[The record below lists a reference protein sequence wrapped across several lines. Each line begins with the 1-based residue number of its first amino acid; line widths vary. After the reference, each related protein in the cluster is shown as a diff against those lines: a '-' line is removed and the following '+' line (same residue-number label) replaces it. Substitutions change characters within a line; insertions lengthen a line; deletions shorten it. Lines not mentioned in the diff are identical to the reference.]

1 MFSLQPRVL
10 LSEFLGTMFLLIGVI
25 GSGIMAERLSPSDS
39 GLQLLQNAA
48 ATTGVLIAIISIFGT
63 VSADFN
69 PAVTISAWVLG
80 HRDKKEVVPVI
91 ISQISGG
98 CIGTVLANIMF
109 DLDWFQLSE
118 KSRSGANLWL
128 AEIIATLGLLLI
140 VFSLLRSEKSSHIP
154 YVVGV
159 YIGGAYYF
167 TSSTSFANPAVSI
180 ARMLSDTFAGIEP
193 SSAPMFILMQIVG
206 LGFAVWIIKYLF
218 PESQTN

>member
-91 ISQISGG
+91 ISQISDA
-98 CIGTVLANIMF
+98 VEQVNQ
-109 DLDWFQLSE
+109 LDNDYVFQINSNNTSMLYAYDAIQLLVVSFKVDMLQALSV
-118 KSRSGANLWL
+118 S
-128 AEIIATLGLLLI
+128 
-140 VFSLLRSEKSSHIP
+140 VD
-154 YVVGV
+154 YVDADG
-159 YIGGAYYF
+159 
-167 TSSTSFANPAVSI
+167 
-180 ARMLSDTFAGIEP
+180 D
-193 SSAPMFILMQIVG
+193 
-206 LGFAVWIIKYLF
+206 
-218 PESQTN
+218 

>member
-80 HRDKKEVVPVI
+80 HREKKEVFPVI
-91 ISQISGG
+91 IFQISGG
-98 CIGTVLANIMF
+98 CICGLPMEFSACT
-109 DLDWFQLSE
+109 
-118 KSRSGANLWL
+118 GAQ
-128 AEIIATLGLLLI
+128 AAACCFCD
-140 VFSLLRSEKSSHIP
+140 V
-154 YVVGV
+154 
-159 YIGGAYYF
+159 
-167 TSSTSFANPAVSI
+167 
-180 ARMLSDTFAGIEP
+180 
-193 SSAPMFILMQIVG
+193 
-206 LGFAVWIIKYLF
+206 
-218 PESQTN
+218 PENEVAIR